1 MTTLIFLVNIML
13 TATYSII
20 ALKIEQRRARWTF
33 SSTQRHILY
42 GIRHLKTA
50 GGVDLEVLLNRL
62 TQFEQYCHRRKVE
75 VVVIPA
81 LRRLTREAD
90 ALLDELE
97 QLSKASLD
105 LLCSVRE
112 KLQHWMR
119 SGATAVEDICVTLE
133 QCCASFYRRLLREEE
148 LVELAERVIPTEAW
162 FGIAKCLL
170 YEDGRALGLKE
181 PVHDDEE

>member
-62 TQFEQYCHRRKVE
+62 TQF
-75 VVVIPA
+75 
-81 LRRLTREAD
+81 
-90 ALLDELE
+90 
-97 QLSKASLD
+97 
-105 LLCSVRE
+105 
-112 KLQHWMR
+112 
-119 SGATAVEDICVTLE
+119 
-133 QCCASFYRRLLREEE
+133 
-148 LVELAERVIPTEAW
+148 
-162 FGIAKCLL
+162 
-170 YEDGRALGLKE
+170 
-181 PVHDDEE
+181 